1 MASRS
6 PAVPGQQDK
15 KVFNKNKKENDQWE
29 HTCGIKGGQTIL
41 HSLESDFPELQ
52 DRNISNYLL
61 LLYSTGLIDLKK
73 NELWEYAC
81 GIKKRIDDPG

>member
-29 HTCGIKGGQTIL
+29 HGYL
-41 HSLESDFPELQ
+41 
-52 DRNISNYLL
+52 RN
-61 LLYSTGLIDLKK
+61 
-73 NELWEYAC
+73 
-81 GIKKRIDDPG
+81 KRRTDDPA